1 MELDMMEG
9 LFDDFD
15 IITQEE
21 YEILY
26 DNVWKKMTVGK
37 TFDRMLPIINGLI
50 ADFPFPEKLPEDM
63 KDEFI
68 KQLMKGFLFFF
79 VKDQLM
85 MLVHDKNPS
94 KKIYSMASHLYD
106 MAGFIEEFHFEFKE
120 KDRPVQNMMMSM
132 IMYIILYYRFRDIR
146 IYKKYILP
154 RLFENFSSTLQFNFI
169 HNDIH

>member
-1 MELDMMEG
+1 M
-9 LFDDFD
+9 
-15 IITQEE
+15 
-21 YEILY
+21 
-26 DNVWKKMTVGK
+26 
-37 TFDRMLPIINGLI
+37 NGLI
-50 ADFPFPEKLPEDM
+50 ADFPFPEELPEDM

-106 MAGFIEEFHFEFKE
+106 MAGFIGGFHFEFKE
-120 KDRPVQNMMMSM
+120 KDRPVQNMMMSL